1 MRVLLS
7 VNLLFGIAC
16 VSSFLVLTKVV
27 PNMLS
32 RYPPKYTS
40 RSLGLLWGNNYVG
53 CSFGGY
59 PTGNTGGGLLER
71 PTGYKYNDN

>member
-1 MRVLLS
+1 
-7 VNLLFGIAC
+7 
-16 VSSFLVLTKVV
+16 
-27 PNMLS
+27 MLS

-71 PTGYKYNDN
+71 PTGYKYNDNWNVLLIIIWRRGIVYAYKLNIA